1 MASSISDHGVDLIV
15 RFEGFRSDWY
25 QCSAHVWTIGYG
37 HAEARRDGEVTDED
51 LPAGYQAPLTEEQ
64 AANLLRRD
72 LDRYEKVVR
81 DSVEVE
87 LSQDRFD
94 ALVSFCYNVG
104 SGAFRGSTLLKKVN
118 AGAHEDAAQQFHR
131 WKYVD
136 GEVSPGLVRR
146 REAEAALYREQID
159 EALEI
164 DPEPI
169 DPAPSQPVPVSMDLD
184 DPDHYP
190 IRSVVG

>member
-1 MASSISDHGVDLIV
+1 
-15 RFEGFRSDWY
+15 
-25 QCSAHVWTIGYG
+25 
-37 HAEARRDGEVTDED
+37 VTDED
-51 LPAGYQAPLTEEQ
+51 LPAGYRAPLTEEE
-64 AANLLRRD
+64 AADLLRSD
-72 LDRYEKVVR
+72 LDRYERVVR

-118 AGAHEDAAQQFHR
+118 AEAHEEAAEQFLR

-136 GEVSPGLVRR
+136 GEVSRGLLRR
-146 REAEAALYREQID
+146 REAEAALYRGQID
-159 EALEI
+159 EALEFE
-164 DPEPI
+164 PETI
-169 DPAPSQPVPVSMDLD
+169 DPAPIQPVPVSMDLD

-190 IRSVVG
+190 IRSVVGIGGRTAGTVRAKSSLIGSGA